1 MEITKDYT
9 EVVSILE
16 GVLLHIL
23 RELPGTFLPWFFYS
37 FLFCH
42 QERIS
47 TNFYEF
53 YGASAKYITMFLL
66 HA

>member
-23 RELPGTFLPWFFYS
+23 RELPG
-37 FLFCH
+37 
-42 QERIS
+42 
-47 TNFYEF
+47 
-53 YGASAKYITMFLL
+53 MFLI
-66 HA
+66 